1 MYKRQGVY
9 RFNPDGKNLEHLS
22 TTSNNTWGLG
32 FSEEFDVFI
41 STANN
46 THTAFF
52 GMPKRYFD
60 KAKINET
67 GVTKLDA
74 HYLMHVATKNLRQ
87 VDVHGGFT
95 AAAGHSLYTARSFQM
110 CIRDRHLAD
119 VRVEIQFR
127 VRINHKE
134 YL

>member
-1 MYKRQGVY
+1 MVFTGLIPNTK
-9 RFNPDGKNLEHLS
+9 KLEFLS
-22 TTSNNTWGLG
+22 NTSNNTWGLG

-60 KAKINET
+60 KAGINET
-67 GVTKLDA
+67 GVEKLDA
-74 HYLMHVATKNLRQ
+74 HYDMRYATKNLRQ

-95 AAAGHSLYTARSFQM
+95 AAAGHSLYTARAFSQ
-110 CIRDRHLAD
+110 IIL
-119 VRVEIQFR
+119 E
-127 VRINHKE
+127 
-134 YL
+134 